1 MLRPRW
7 TVTTLLLFAPALAA
21 QQPAAPVRPTG
32 QQPPAPPPVALDPA
46 KNRLDALLLQWEAR
60 MKGVQGLVAECVRT
74 ETDDVDKTQVV
85 FQGTAKFLRP
95 NRALLYMQKKSNPDI
110 YERYICTGT
119 FLYEYRPQNKL
130 VRIHQLPAPPP
141 GGQQVVEDN
150 FLAFLFGMKA
160 EEAKR
165 RYTITLMGEDQ
176 NYVYLQ
182 IIPNYA
188 ADKADFS
195 KARLALFNTT
205 FLPRE
210 VSFQQPNG
218 TIVKWDVPRIDTS
231 APLSPGDFN
240 PVPVAKDWKQEVV
253 RPADVPGAAPGAL
266 PPSKVRPSGGN

>member
-1 MLRPRW
+1 MLRSRW

-21 QQPAAPVRPTG
+21 QQPVAPARPAA
-32 QQPPAPPPVALDPA
+32 APVALDPA

-74 ETDDVDKTQVV
+74 ETDAVTNTQEV

-95 NRALLYMQKKSNPDI
+95 NRAALEMVKKSNPAI
-110 YERYICTGT
+110 FERYICTGT
-119 FLYEYRPQNKL
+119 YLYEYRPQNKL

-141 GGQQVVEDN
+141 GGQQQVEDN

-165 RYTITLMGEDQ
+165 RYTIRLMGEDQ
-176 NYVYLQ
+176 NYCYLE
-182 IIPNYA
+182 IKPNYA

-231 APLSPGDFN
+231 APLSAGDFN
-240 PVPVAKDWKQEVV
+240 AVPVGKDWKQEVV

-266 PPSKVRPSGGN
+266 PPSKVRPSSGN